1 MERSG
6 PTISTKKIKYLQKA
20 LLPTI
25 ENTVVTVGII
35 ILLPHVEEKV
45 AGKHPVQSM
54 EIGVDGYCEVGGRY
68 LREVP
73 VLFVLV
79 LAQSVEQIE
88 HLGQEGGDLGG

>member
-1 MERSG
+1 
-6 PTISTKKIKYLQKA
+6 
-20 LLPTI
+20 
-25 ENTVVTVGII
+25 
-35 ILLPHVEEKV
+35 
-45 AGKHPVQSM
+45 M

-88 HLGQEGGDLGG
+88 HLGQEGRDLGGQGGQQRDQQQETWDNDRYICLRLQELQEVTEELVLRDLVQPSNKC